1 MLATLVKIS
10 NVTNLSDA
18 RYCAGMGVDML
29 GFSMDEFSPDY
40 VDPSRFTAIRNWVVG
55 VQIVGETT
63 ETDLDRIG
71 ELIAT
76 YQPDLLQI
84 EEAALLPSLSTLGKP
99 PGGLPPGGLR
109 LILRLNLA
117 GITLE
122 QLDALLQINP
132 TNADFILLE
141 SQAPIHLDDDLKT
154 SIGQLAARHA
164 VLLGAGITAETVHD
178 RLAELPV
185 RGIALTGGPEDRP
198 GNRDF
203 GELMDILEA
212 LEVG

>member
-178 RLAELPV
+178 RLAELPIK
-185 RGIALTGGPEDRP
+185 GIALTGGPEDRP
-198 GNRDF
+198 GSRDF

>member
-84 EEAALLPSLSTLGKP
+84 EEVALLPSLSTLGKP

-185 RGIALTGGPEDRP
+185 KGIALTGGPEDRP
-198 GNRDF
+198 GSRDF